1 MNYYASTPSAD
12 SVDIFQP
19 EAVDIFQPSNV
30 DIFQSASVSIFTEDA
45 APTLDIFNSD
55 NGATSAETQV
65 SIFAEG
71 SSDLSTSDL
80 FEKLTESLL
89 DDSLFNLASLVES
102 IETIYNEGV

>member
-19 EAVDIFQPSNV
+19 EAVDIFQPSIV
-30 DIFQSASVSIFTEDA
+30 DIFQSASVSIFTED